1 MKRIAEDSVW
11 QEIYGIHPVIALRC
25 REAFKDPVQLAVSV
39 SDYDI
44 ATSTVEE
51 CLGDSVAAHSKPA
64 LVEKLDRLVL

>member
-39 SDYDI
+39 SDHDI
-44 ATSTVEE
+44 ATATVE
-51 CLGDSVAAHSKPA
+51 S
-64 LVEKLDRLVL
+64 